1 MFTLYYHPGACSLAA
16 HIALEWIG
24 EPYATRQVEFGD
36 MEYLKINPA
45 GAVPALDDGAGW
57 VLTQDAAILRF
68 LARRYPQSGLDIDG
82 PGREVAEADRWSFFI
97 TGDLHPAF
105 FPLFSSN
112 RYTRAREKEAFD
124 DIRAAAKALAHK
136 KFALVDAH
144 LSGRRFFLGE
154 RRSYLDAYVF
164 PMERWAQSLLDDGLS
179 EFPAVR
185 AHHDMM
191 AADPAVQKVL
201 AAEGA

>member
-1 MFTLYYHPGACSLAA
+1 MFTLYYHTGACSLAA

-24 EPYATRQVEFGD
+24 APYATKEVTFGD
-36 MEYLKINPA
+36 PAYLAVNPA

-57 VLTQDAAILRF
+57 ILTQDAAILRH
-68 LARRYPQSGLDIDG
+68 LARSFPQAGLAVDG
-82 PGREVAEADRWSFFI
+82 SQKDEAEADRWSFFI

-105 FPLFSSN
+105 FPLFSPN

-124 DIRAAAKALAHK
+124 DVREAAKALAHK

-144 LSGRRFFLGE
+144 LAGRRFYLGDK
-154 RRSYLDAYVF
+154 RSYLDAYVF
-164 PMERWAQSLLDDGLS
+164 PMARWASRLFDDGLA
-179 EFPAVR
+179 ELPAVK
-185 AHHDMM
+185 AHHDWM
-191 AADPAVQKVL
+191 AADPAVQRVL